1 MAGYSSFGF
10 AEHFFLLIFLLNLI
24 LILISNSNLMHFESN
39 FFHLQIVV
47 IYVKWEW
54 DLEQFPWCVRVS
66 ECLCE
71 FLWVLQTNCLEFK

>member
-47 IYVKWEW
+47 IYVKWE
-54 DLEQFPWCVRVS
+54 
-66 ECLCE
+66 
-71 FLWVLQTNCLEFK
+71 